1 MLLRSTSVAM
11 CAAIFMTAYAFTGP
25 SANTMADSNAPDDYQ
40 YYKRDENVGATN
52 NALNQEIA
60 SEGMVMLKND
70 GLLPLTKEKHGG
82 NEIRVSVFGKH
93 SVQLV
98 DRGFGSSDTFYG
110 TNNNLQSILDS
121 SDTFAVNPVLKEF
134 YENTSKSGQFR
145 LNGDYH
151 GSMDNYKA
159 GLSTWE
165 TPQENYNR
173 YPEIAQSYKDYN
185 DAAIVVLSRYAGEG
199 NDLPTTSLKSW
210 DALDDSNK
218 LDSAR
223 SWDSHYL
230 QLDKYEVDM
239 LQSVMANFDNVIVLV
254 NSANPFELG
263 FLNDPEHYLYTDNEF
278 TTTTA
283 EAEEMMGHLK
293 AAFHIGFPGSTGAL
307 AIPELLDGTVNPS
320 GHLADTWAVNFMN
333 NPVMDNFGYNG
344 SGDGNKSVSGVEYVH
359 YDEDI
364 YVGYRYYETRYFTEG
379 GDDENGNAWYDA
391 EVMYPFGYGLSY
403 TTFDWEL
410 LRDQSTAENTPL
422 EKDGVITTTVRVTNM
437 GNVAGKDA
445 VQLYYNAPYY
455 ENGISKAHVVL
466 SDFAKTKLL
475 QPGESETITFTTDV
489 SEMYSYDWSDANG
502 NGFKGYELDSGTY
515 NIIVAQDAHE
525 AAKIASHK
533 RDNKEHKLALSYL
546 ISEGYQYAEDT
557 TTGAAVSNLFDDV
570 SGTGRVNAEDFM
582 GVHEY
587 ATRENGFK
595 TTPAAD
601 KKNIEQIINT
611 PTVTP
616 EYDEGKPWYS
626 DTMPDQAENPGTA
639 ETNEV
644 KLWHLIGRDYDDP
657 LWDELLD
664 QLSYSE
670 MVNLIGL
677 GFSHTEAIP
686 SIDKPQSVEWDGPL
700 GRRNSSEEI
709 QWVTNTLLGQTFNK
723 ELANRQGVQFGNA
736 GLTSGQT
743 GGTYGI
749 GLNTHRSPFG
759 GRNFEYYSE
768 DPILSGYMAAEVL
781 KGTNSKGTYHTLKHF
796 VVNDQETARNNVQTW
811 LSEQALREIYAKPFE
826 IAVKEGGANAI
837 MGGVNQI
844 GATNCSESW
853 ALMTG
858 LLRNEWGFEGFV
870 ITDLLAHNADRCI
883 RAGTDLMMSMSLNAP
898 STDAASLTPT
908 QATAIRNAT
917 KNILYVMANSNVMN
931 GYGGEP
937 LNHMDYGGVSTLYAV
952 EGVDNTLS
960 VNKATSTLFDD
971 GDIVYSMLEG
981 SQLPEGMSLSADGHI
996 TGAPAEAGEY
1006 KFTVVA
1012 NENVSEK
1019 VMFPSAPEV
1028 KNYTLRVY
1036 SRDNLPETIIY
1047 EDDDLGIIP
1056 YGYAYSKS
1064 IAGAVAF
1071 DADGKLITDIKY
1083 SLTEDSEL
1091 PEGLTLNDGV
1101 ISGTTVANPGTYF
1114 FTVKA
1119 ESSGREPAYLD
1130 FIVTVKAYS
1139 IDYSD
1144 PVTIG
1149 EYEVGDTVA
1158 INVGTAT
1165 SNDNIDIGYS
1175 LKEGSVLPEGLTL
1188 SNTGMITG
1196 TLARAYTGHK
1206 FTVVAQA
1213 DMAAPREVTYSMT
1226 VKGIEFS
1233 DSDLGQVILG
1243 KDYSFNLG
1251 AALNDGGSADIFYSV
1266 KEGSTLP
1273 SGMYLLADGTL
1284 FGTPDEIGKITFT
1297 VVATADGYVPVEA
1310 DITLNI
1316 EEIYEDVPDGEV
1328 SEPIETRPADG
1339 SGCAASFAPASFAG
1353 MSGVLALC
1361 AVMVICG
1368 GIVRKKKD

>member
-1 MLLRSTSVAM
+1 M
-11 CAAIFMTAYAFTGP
+11 
-25 SANTMADSNAPDDYQ
+25 
-40 YYKRDENVGATN
+40 
-52 NALNQEIA
+52 
-60 SEGMVMLKND
+60 
-70 GLLPLTKEKHGG
+70 
-82 NEIRVSVFGKH
+82 
-93 SVQLV
+93 
-98 DRGFGSSDTFYG
+98 
-110 TNNNLQSILDS
+110 
-121 SDTFAVNPVLKEF
+121 
-134 YENTSKSGQFR
+134 
-145 LNGDYH
+145 
-151 GSMDNYKA
+151 
-159 GLSTWE
+159 
-165 TPQENYNR
+165 
-173 YPEIAQSYKDYN
+173 
-185 DAAIVVLSRYAGEG
+185 
-199 NDLPTTSLKSW
+199 
-210 DALDDSNK
+210 
-218 LDSAR
+218 
-223 SWDSHYL
+223 
-230 QLDKYEVDM
+230 
-239 LQSVMANFDNVIVLV
+239 
-254 NSANPFELG
+254 
-263 FLNDPEHYLYTDNEF
+263 
-278 TTTTA
+278 
-283 EAEEMMGHLK
+283 
-293 AAFHIGFPGSTGAL
+293 
-307 AIPELLDGTVNPS
+307 
-320 GHLADTWAVNFMN
+320 
-333 NPVMDNFGYNG
+333 
-344 SGDGNKSVSGVEYVH
+344 
-359 YDEDI
+359 
-364 YVGYRYYETRYFTEG
+364 
-379 GDDENGNAWYDA
+379 
-391 EVMYPFGYGLSY
+391 
-403 TTFDWEL
+403 
-410 LRDQSTAENTPL
+410 
-422 EKDGVITTTVRVTNM
+422 
-437 GNVAGKDA
+437 
-445 VQLYYNAPYY
+445 
-455 ENGISKAHVVL
+455 L

-475 QPGESETITFTTDV
+475 QPSESQTITFTTDV
-489 SEMYSYDWSDANG
+489 SDMYSYDWSDANG
-502 NGFKGYELDSGTY
+502 NGFKGYELDPGTY

-533 RDNKEHKLALSYL
+533 RDNKEHKLALSYP

-601 KKNIEQIINT
+601 KKN
-611 PTVTP
+611 
-616 EYDEGKPWYS
+616 
-626 DTMPDQAENPGTA
+626 
-639 ETNEV
+639 
-644 KLWHLIGRDYDDP
+644 
-657 LWDELLD
+657 
-664 QLSYSE
+664 
-670 MVNLIGL
+670 
-677 GFSHTEAIP
+677 
-686 SIDKPQSVEWDGPL
+686 
-700 GRRNSSEEI
+700 
-709 QWVTNTLLGQTFNK
+709 
-723 ELANRQGVQFGNA
+723 
-736 GLTSGQT
+736 
-743 GGTYGI
+743 
-749 GLNTHRSPFG
+749 
-759 GRNFEYYSE
+759 
-768 DPILSGYMAAEVL
+768 
-781 KGTNSKGTYHTLKHF
+781 NSKGTYHTLKHF

-870 ITDLLAHNADRCI
+870 ITDLLAHNTDRCI

-908 QATAIRNAT
+908 QVTAIRNAT

-937 LNHMDYGGVSTLYAV
+937 LDHMDYGGVSTLYAV

-960 VNKATSTLFDD
+960 VNTATSTLFDD

-981 SQLPEGMSLSADGHI
+981 SQLPEGMSLSADGRI
-996 TGAPAEAGEY
+996 TGAPVEAGEY

-1012 NENVSEK
+1012 NEDVSEK

-1036 SRDNLPETIIY
+1036 SMDNLPETIIY

-1064 IAGAVAF
+1064 IASAVAF

-1091 PEGLTLNDGV
+1091 PEGLTLDNGV

-1165 SNDNIDIGYS
+1165 SNDNIDISYS

-1226 VKGIEFS
+1226 VKGIEFN

-1284 FGTPDEIGKITFT
+1284 FGTPD
-1297 VVATADGYVPVEA
+1297 
-1310 DITLNI
+1310 
-1316 EEIYEDVPDGEV
+1316 
-1328 SEPIETRPADG
+1328 
-1339 SGCAASFAPASFAG
+1339 
-1353 MSGVLALC
+1353 
-1361 AVMVICG
+1361 
-1368 GIVRKKKD
+1368 